1 MITDDDD
8 RVGKRQRARLP
19 CGQEKDTDRE
29 REDDRGAQVR
39 LLGDQ
44 QDRQPDHQAR
54 AEAAKSAPLGSDE
67 QVGAVEDGR
76 PSQLRGLELDQA
88 TQRWAPFT
96 VVPTPGSNTAA
107 GPAG

>member
-1 MITDDDD
+1 
-8 RVGKRQRARLP
+8 
-19 CGQEKDTDRE
+19 
-29 REDDRGAQVR
+29 
-39 LLGDQ
+39 
-44 QDRQPDHQAR
+44 
-54 AEAAKSAPLGSDE
+54 LGSDE